1 MPPSTGLLQD
11 KQQPQTEL
19 LIQTF
24 HIWNVKKY
32 RNIWNRVVSPRQH
45 RTILQ
50 TINSKV
56 KNKFKA
62 DIKAARRSHC
72 NSLNPCDKSVLDW
85 KWHLAETPLAK
96 RDQRN
101 EGFGKNALNLY
112 APAWE
117 SANRQNSESQIAP
130 NKRRSSELPASS
142 RAGAKETKHLNLGC
156 FSLLTGKFNPCQQ
169 HWSCSLEAGALI
181 LSFNPSF
188 PGIPVVPWG
197 SKQDVQGFLQGLGS
211 NFNSKPKAVH
221 LNAACGYKR
230 GSKIVH
236 KKFTSPC
243 IRNQWINRFWL
254 NTLIKHYQTNHT
266 HCCLIITN
274 SWDTQLQLYPFFC
287 VFSRKTKVFSNFKVK
302 IRKWYDLWSQCLN
315 INTSPYLFIAE
326 QNELGA
332 IFNFT
337 L

>member
-1 MPPSTGLLQD
+1 MHWTCTHLHGKVPTGRIPSPKLLQT
-11 KQQPQTEL
+11 KEKAQSSQPAAGLGLKKPNTW
-19 LIQTF
+19 
-24 HIWNVKKY
+24 IWGVFLCW
-32 RNIWNRVVSPRQH
+32 RGS
-45 RTILQ
+45 
-50 TINSKV
+50 S
-56 KNKFKA
+56 
-62 DIKAARRSHC
+62 
-72 NSLNPCDKSVLDW
+72 
-85 KWHLAETPLAK
+85 TPV
-96 RDQRN
+96 R
-101 EGFGKNALNLY
+101 
-112 APAWE
+112 
-117 SANRQNSESQIAP
+117 
-130 NKRRSSELPASS
+130 
-142 RAGAKETKHLNLGC
+142 
-156 FSLLTGKFNPCQQ
+156 Q

-197 SKQDVQGFLQGLGS
+197 SKRDVQGFLHGLGS

-236 KKFTSPC
+236 KEFTSPC
-243 IRNQWINRFWL
+243 IRNQWVNRFWL
-254 NTLIKHYQTNHT
+254 NTLIKHYQTYHT
-266 HCCLIITN
+266 HCCLIIKN

-315 INTSPYLFIAE
+315 INTYPYLFIAE